1 MTDPLQNIR
10 HFSPTMTIAQ
20 VLKFCERMNMG
31 ITRGMV
37 QNYIR
42 DGLLPPPVNKRLYTH
57 KHLAALAMIGRLKTV
72 FDMHAIKQALAP
84 YMDEEGLP
92 IEVYEGLM
100 QKLAGLEAKWQ
111 ANFAAELG
119 EEGDGG
125 LLLTM
130 AFATELK
137 STVVGG

>member
-57 KHLAALAMIGRLKTV
+57 KHLAALAMIGRLKAV
-72 FDMHAIKQALAP
+72 FDMPTIKEALAP

-92 IEVYEGLM
+92 MEVYEGLM
-100 QKLAGLEAKWQ
+100 QKLASMETRWQ
-111 ANFAAELG
+111 AAFAGELG
-119 EEGDGG
+119 EESDGG
-125 LLLTM
+125 LLVTM
-130 AFATELK
+130 TFATELK
-137 STVVGG
+137 SKIAEA